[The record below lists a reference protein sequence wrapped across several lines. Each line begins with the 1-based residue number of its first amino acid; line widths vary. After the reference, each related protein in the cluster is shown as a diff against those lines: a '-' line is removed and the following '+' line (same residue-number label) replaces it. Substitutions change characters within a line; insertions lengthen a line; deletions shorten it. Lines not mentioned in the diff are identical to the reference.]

1 MPSASEKPADRETFK
16 RVVFATQFYPPDPTT
31 TATFL
36 GKIATAFAA
45 DAEVVVLS
53 ATRQSAS
60 QDGGTRANPFVIE
73 LKSLQAG
80 KTAVVWRALAVLA
93 LAVSMFFAVLRQ
105 ARRNDVVFTVTSPF
119 TLPYAV
125 VLAARL
131 RGAATAL
138 LIYDLYPEALVAG
151 GFVNATSPLNKVL
164 RFLNGIMFRALDGIV
179 VIGRDVAPLLLKY
192 SGVSADKIHFIP
204 NWTSLSVGYRELAPE
219 NPFRPRDSA
228 HLVIGLSGNLGFTHD
243 SRTVFE
249 AARILRNEANIHF
262 LLSGWGVGWKQLGE
276 LQSTEKLPNVTLLE
290 PVPAEQLVEFLSA
303 ADVWIIPYRRNM
315 AGVSIPSRLYNL
327 LAIGRAVIVGAE
339 DHSEAAIEVRDEKIG
354 WVVPPED
361 PQRLAEAIRSAAADL
376 SAVGQMG
383 RSAAIAA
390 EKFTE
395 QAALARYRDVIAQIK
410 AAR

>member
-1 MPSASEKPADRETFK
+1 MPSASEKPTHRDTFK
-16 RVVFATQFYPPDPTT
+16 RVVFATQVYPPDSTT
-31 TATFL
+31 TATYL
-36 GKIATAFAA
+36 GKIANAFAA

-60 QDGGTRANPFVIE
+60 LADSTRANPFVVE
-73 LKSLQAG
+73 LKSFQAG
-80 KTAVVWRALAVLA
+80 KTAVIWRALAVVA
-93 LAVSMFFAVLRQ
+93 LAVSMFFAVLRR
-105 ARRNDVVFTVTSPF
+105 ARRGDVVFCVTTPF

-125 VLAARL
+125 VLAAKL

-151 GFVNATSPLNKVL
+151 GFVKSTSPLNKAL
-164 RFLNGIMFRALDGIV
+164 RFLNGIMFRALDGII

-192 SGVSADKIHFIP
+192 SGVSADKVHFIP
-204 NWTSLSVGYRELAPE
+204 NWTFQSVGYREPSPT
-219 NPFRPRDSA
+219 NQFRPRDNA

-243 SRTVFE
+243 PRTVFE

-262 LLSGWGVGWKQLGE
+262 LLSGWGVGWKLLGE
-276 LQSTEKLPNVTLLE
+276 LQSAEKLPNVTLLE
-290 PVPAEQLVEFLSA
+290 PVPEEHLVEFLSA
-303 ADVWIIPYRRNM
+303 ADVWIIPYRHDM

-327 LAIGRAVIVGAE
+327 LAIGRAVVVGAE
-339 DHSEAAIEVRDEKIG
+339 GHSEAAIVVRDEKIG

-361 PQRLAEAIRSAAADL
+361 PARLAEAIRAAAADM
-376 SAVGQMG
+376 SEVARMG
-383 RSAAIAA
+383 RSAAVAA

-395 QAALARYRDVIAQIK
+395 EAALARYRDVVAQIR